1 MDLAD
6 LKRLATAA
14 REFSVAVG
22 EPPRHIT
29 LRLPTQHQLVLSAR
43 RSGLHNLQDDAA
55 AHVVLQ
61 RNLLLLAM
69 VAWSGVLVADVL
81 PDYPQAGDVLEFAPE
96 SSELWIDAH
105 PAWEAELGAALMQR
119 MAERK
124 DVQDTAAKNFES

>member
-29 LRLPTQHQLVLSAR
+29 LRLPTQHQLVISAR

-69 VAWSGVLVADVL
+69 VAWSGVLVGDVL
-81 PDYPQAGDVLEFAPE
+81 PDYPQAGDALEFAPE
-96 SSELWIDAH
+96 SAELWIDAH
-105 PAWEAELGAALMQR
+105 PAWEAELSAALMQR

-124 DVQDTAAKNFES
+124 DVQDTAAKNS

>member
-22 EPPRHIT
+22 GPPRHIT

-69 VAWSGVLVADVL
+69 VAWSGVLVGDVL
-81 PDYPQAGDVLEFAPE
+81 PDYPQSGDALEFAPE
-96 SSELWIDAH
+96 SAELWIDAH
-105 PAWEAELGAALMQR
+105 PAWEAELSAALMQR
-119 MAERK
+119 MAQRK
-124 DVQDTAAKNFES
+124 DAQDTAAKNS

>member
-14 REFSVAVG
+14 REISVAVG
-22 EPPRHIT
+22 GATAPRRIT

-69 VAWSGVLVADVL
+69 VAWSGVLVSDVL
-81 PDYPQAGDVLEFAPE
+81 PGHPQDVEPLDFSTE
-96 SSELWIDAH
+96 SAELWIDAH
-105 PAWEAELGAALMQR
+105 PDWEAELSSALMTE
-119 MAERK
+119 MASRK
-124 DVQDTAAKNFES
+124 QIQDTATKN

>member
-69 VAWSGVLVADVL
+69 VAWSGVLVGDVL
-81 PDYPQAGDVLEFAPE
+81 PDYPQSGDVLEFAPE
-96 SSELWIDAH
+96 SAELWIDAH
-105 PAWEAELGAALMQR
+105 PAWEAELSAALMQR

-124 DVQDTAAKNFES
+124 DVQDTAAKNS